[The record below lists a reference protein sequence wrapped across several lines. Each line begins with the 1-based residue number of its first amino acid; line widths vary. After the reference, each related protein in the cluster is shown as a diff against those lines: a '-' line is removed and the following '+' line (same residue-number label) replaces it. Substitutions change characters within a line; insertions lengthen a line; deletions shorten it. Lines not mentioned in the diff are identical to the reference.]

1 MAMTFDELEKL
12 EKDYISCLKSDRQK
26 TYEINVLARE
36 NGRLLAENERLK
48 IAHARY
54 ECVRRLS
61 PRSFAELYEANIRG
75 DDTFDDLVDRR
86 MEEGSIR

>member
-1 MAMTFDELEKL
+1 MTFDELEKL

-36 NGRLLAENERLK
+36 NERLLAENEILK

-54 ECVRRLS
+54 EYLRRLN
-61 PRSFAELYEANIRG
+61 PRQFMELYKANNSG
-75 DDTFDDLVDRR
+75 EGTFDELIDKRTL
-86 MEEGSIR
+86 EYLQK

>member
-1 MAMTFDELEKL
+1 MSMTSDEIEKL

-36 NGRLLAENERLK
+36 NERLLAENEILK

-54 ECVRRLS
+54 EYVRCLS
-61 PRSFAELYEANIRG
+61 PQAFAELWQTNLRG
-75 DDTFDDLVDRR
+75 DGAFDDLVDRWV
-86 MEEGSIR
+86 EEGSIR